1 MLSQELDPE
10 IRAFAES
17 SDRLFSAE
25 YDNLPIG
32 EQRRLYDAW
41 CREWSGPRPADIVTT
56 DLLIPGQN
64 HGAAATIPARLY
76 RPLAAGG
83 ALGVILYLHGG
94 GWILGDCDSHDQV
107 TARMSAATGCA
118 VLSVAYRLA
127 PENKFPAAFDDA
139 YAALLWLAAGAA
151 ALGLDATRLAV
162 AGDSAGA
169 ALATGICL
177 AARDRGGPKIRFQ
190 ALIYPGLQLQR
201 GGGAETTADSPGL
214 SAASLG
220 VYARA
225 YLARPEDA
233 LNPYAAP
240 LCAEN
245 LAGMPPAILAA
256 AQLDVLRVD
265 SEIYAEKL
273 KAAGVS
279 AILRCAPGLPHTYLR
294 TIHFCAAA
302 QEEFQ
307 AVCAAI
313 KTALA
318 GHDA

>member
-1 MLSQELDPE
+1 MPVLSQELDPE

-17 SDRLFSAE
+17 SDRLFSSD

-41 CREWSGPRPADIVTT
+41 CREWSGPRPADIAAT
-56 DLLIPGQN
+56 DILIPGLGY
-64 HGAAATIPARLY
+64 GAAENIPTRLY
-76 RPLAAGG
+76 RPRTASGP
-83 ALGVILYLHGG
+83 LGVILYLHGG

-127 PENKFPAAFDDA
+127 PEHKFPAAFDDA
-139 YAALLWLAAGAA
+139 YAALQWLADGAA
-151 ALGLDATRLAV
+151 ALGLDAARLAV

-169 ALATGICL
+169 ALAAGICL
-177 AARDRGGPKIRFQ
+177 AVRDRGGPRIRFQ

-201 GGGAETTADSPGL
+201 GAAVETTADSPGL
-214 SAASLG
+214 SAAALG

-240 LCAEN
+240 LCAHD
-245 LAGMPPAILAA
+245 LAGLPPAILAA
-256 AQLDVLRVD
+256 AQLDVLRED
-265 SEIYAEKL
+265 SEAYAERL
-273 KAAGVS
+273 KAAGVPVV
-279 AILRCAPGLPHTYLR
+279 LRCAAGLPHTYLR

-302 QEEFQ
+302 QEEFR
-307 AVCAAI
+307 AVCVAI
-313 KTALA
+313 KAALA
-318 GHDA
+318 G